1 MSLLQMSISA
11 AVMISIITVIRAIS
25 INRLPKK
32 TFIALWGI
40 VLVRLLVP
48 FSWPSPLSVYS
59 LANRPEV
66 GQIGGAPVTNV
77 LPIVPTSTAPTDAL
91 TAGISPWAWI
101 WGIGLALCVL
111 YFAIA
116 YIRCCREFM
125 TSQPVENAFTV
136 QWLTTHNC
144 KRPVTIR
151 QTDSIT
157 APLTYGIFRPVI
169 LMPIQTDWTD
179 TKKLQYVLEHEYVHI
194 RRFDGVTKFLLTVAL
209 CTHWFNPLV
218 WVMYI
223 LANRDIELSCD
234 EKVVRI
240 FGETVKSV
248 YALIL
253 IDMAEKKSG
262 LVPLCNHFSK
272 NAIEE
277 RIEAIMKIKKTTV
290 FTLVIAC
297 AVVVVVGSTFATSA
311 SELSTSKGLP
321 AVKDAAAVCP
331 DSYYAYK
338 FLPDPDIYAKYS
350 SYGIDISDDGE
361 RLLYNGQ
368 RVRVFID
375 ERSDAETF
383 FLDESGTLDLS
394 VIRNAAGNVTGIE
407 SISVYK
413 AQEYLSD
420 FFAGDANPNVVVREI
435 EQDMVHEIER
445 DITGGN
451 KFKQYS
457 AYGIVPSEDGEVL
470 YHNGQRVKLLVDRLS
485 DGNFETFWSDD
496 AGTDNLSVLRN
507 STGQITSIEQLS
519 EKQAWKYRSA
529 LDE

>member
-11 AVMISIITVIRAIS
+11 AVMISIITVIRAVA

-32 TFIALWGI
+32 TFTVLWGI

-59 LANRPEV
+59 LANRPDP
-66 GQIGGAPVTNV
+66 GQIGGALMTNV
-77 LPIVPTSTAPTDAL
+77 LPIVPTAAAPTDSL
-91 TAGISPWAWI
+91 TAGLSPWAWI
-101 WGIGLALCVL
+101 WGIGFALCAL

-116 YIRCCREFM
+116 YIRCYREFM
-125 TSQPVENAFTV
+125 TSQPVKNDFTV
-136 QWLTTHNC
+136 KWLTTHNC

-169 LMPIQTDWTD
+169 LMPILTDWMD

-223 LANRDIELSCD
+223 LTNRDIELSCD
-234 EKVVRI
+234 EKVVRK

-248 YALIL
+248 YALTL

-262 LVPLCNHFSK
+262 LSPLFNHFSK

-277 RIEAIMKIKKTTV
+277 RIEAIMKIKKATV
-290 FTLVIAC
+290 FTMVIAC
-297 AVVVVVGSTFATSA
+297 TVVVFVGSTFATSA
-311 SELSTSKGLP
+311 SAVRTSKSIP
-321 AVKDAAAVCP
+321 VVKDAAAVSP
-331 DSYYAYK
+331 GGYYAYK
-338 FLPDPDIYAKYS
+338 FLPDPDIYTRYS
-350 SYGIDISDDGE
+350 SYGVDISNDGE
-361 RLLYNGQ
+361 MLLYNGQ
-368 RVRVFID
+368 RVRLFVD
-375 ERSDAETF
+375 EHSDTEAF
-383 FLDESGTLDLS
+383 FLDEAGALDLN
-394 VIRNAAGNVTGIE
+394 VIRDAAGNITGIE
-407 SISVYK
+407 SISAHK
-413 AQEYLSD
+413 AQEYLSA
-420 FFAGDANPNVVVREI
+420 FFADDANPNVVVREMVQEI
-435 EQDMVHEIER
+435 EQ

-457 AYGIVPSEDGEVL
+457 AYGIVPSADGEVL
-470 YHNGQRVKLLVDRLS
+470 YYNGQRVKLLVDRLS
-485 DGNFETFWSDD
+485 DGNFETFWSDA
-496 AGTDNLSVLRN
+496 AGTANLSVVRN
-507 STGQITSIEQLS
+507 STGQITSIEQIP
-519 EKQAWKYRSA
+519 EKQASKYRSVLA
-529 LDE
+529 E